1 MAESIAQPSLAPT
14 ARQRSKR
21 RPNSSPWLLRPAI
34 IYLIIVTQVPFLLTL
49 YFSTLNWNILR
60 PDRTAFVG
68 LSNYIAPFS
77 NPDFWTIMGNTIVL
91 SFSVVLITL
100 VLGMALALL
109 LNRNFAGR
117 NIVRTLLITP
127 FLMMPTV
134 TAVIWKNMLLNPS
147 FGLIPATLAKF
158 GIRGF
163 DPMAQQAMLSI
174 IVIVV
179 WEWTPFMMLILLAG
193 LQSLPRE
200 PLEAA
205 QMDGAGALGTFRF
218 IVVPYIMRYVEI
230 AVLLEVLFV
239 LSIFGEIFVVT
250 SGGPGVATTTL
261 TYDIYQEAFLR
272 WNVGRASALGVFAV
286 ILANIIVT
294 LFLRVLRR
302 RGAEQGGQE

>member
-1 MAESIAQPSLAPT
+1 
-14 ARQRSKR
+14 
-21 RPNSSPWLLRPAI
+21 
-34 IYLIIVTQVPFLLTL
+34 
-49 YFSTLNWNILR
+49 
-60 PDRTAFVG
+60 
-68 LSNYIAPFS
+68 
-77 NPDFWTIMGNTIVL
+77 
-91 SFSVVLITL
+91 
-100 VLGMALALL
+100 
-109 LNRNFAGR
+109 
-117 NIVRTLLITP
+117 
-127 FLMMPTV
+127 
-134 TAVIWKNMLLNPS
+134 
-147 FGLIPATLAKF
+147 
-158 GIRGF
+158 
-163 DPMAQQAMLSI
+163 MAQQAMLSI

-205 QMDGAGALGTFRF
+205 QMDGAGALGTFRY